1 MIRTPLQDLL
11 GGLKRWQ
18 LGLAL
23 SWNDTVMPLR
33 SSYLGLVWASLQIG
47 LLVLILY
54 LLFGDLRG
62 QDVAD
67 YAIYLAAGV
76 TVYQFIS
83 IGLVDGSTT
92 FSKQAGLIK
101 NVPHPISLYVFRL
114 FYKQII
120 LAFFAAPIILI
131 AIAYT
136 NQWPGVLE
144 VLVACAGIVLVAAA
158 FTGLALAMGTAC
170 VVVHDLIL
178 ALAAMTRLLFFMTPV
193 FWVAE
198 TRGGFRGL
206 LSTYNPF
213 TYFLNVVREPL
224 RGNMPTLLDYG
235 VVVACLLVFWAVGV
249 VLFSLIRPRIS
260 ALV

>member
-1 MIRTPLQDLL
+1 MIRTPFQDLA
-11 GGLKRWQ
+11 GGIRRWQ

-47 LLVLILY
+47 LLVLVLY
-54 LLFGDLRG
+54 LLFRDLRG
-62 QDVAD
+62 QDVVD
-67 YAIYLAAGV
+67 YAIYVSAGV

-120 LAFFAAPIILI
+120 LACFAAPIILI
-131 AIAYT
+131 AIVYT
-136 NQWPGVLE
+136 NQWPNLME
-144 VLVACAGIVLVAAA
+144 LIVACAGVVLVSAA
-158 FTGLALAMGTAC
+158 FTGLALAVGTAC
-170 VVVHDLIL
+170 VVVHDLSL
-178 ALAAMTRLLFFMTPV
+178 AIAAMTRLLFFMTPV

-224 RGNMPTLLDYG
+224 RGNMPTMLDYL
-235 VVVACLLVFWAVGV
+235 VVAACLVGFWIVGV